1 MFLYIYALITYKTVP
16 LIDKKICNS
25 YLTFYMCL
33 ILTLPLC
40 CCIYFVREDYLKG
53 SHSKILAHT
62 IFCTLIILVTVKCT

>member
-33 ILTLPLC
+33 ILTLYAIA
-40 CCIYFVREDYLKG
+40 CILSE
-53 SHSKILAHT
+53 KI
-62 IFCTLIILVTVKCT
+62 I